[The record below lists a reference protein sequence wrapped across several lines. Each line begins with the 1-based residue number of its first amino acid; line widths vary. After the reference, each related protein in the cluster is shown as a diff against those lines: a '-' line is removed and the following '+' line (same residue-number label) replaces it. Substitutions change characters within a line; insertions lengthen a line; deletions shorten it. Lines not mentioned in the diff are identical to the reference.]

1 MNRLIINYENI
12 SIEDAISY
20 TESVIHNGKIS
31 NNNTQY
37 CYATRFKNNVMV
49 YAYVTK
55 TGNYAFRVYKH
66 EQIYR
71 L

>member
-20 TESVIHNGKIS
+20 TEAVIHNGKIS

-37 CYATRFKNNVMV
+37 CYATVFKDNVVV

-55 TGNYAFRVYKH
+55 TGNYAFTVFKN
-66 EQIYR
+66 E
-71 L
+71 